1 MGVEEAAI
9 EFILRSERDL
19 EPTPPGNPGYD
30 LYEPGG
36 DGEPVRWIEVK
47 ALSGEWESNVTLS
60 HTQFGLAREEGEA
73 YWLYVVE
80 HAGTDGERIVPIQ
93 NPAGRDS
100 TYTFDHGWRAAA
112 EGTEGDD

>member
-1 MGVEEAAI
+1 M
-9 EFILRSERDL
+9 
-19 EPTPPGNPGYD
+19 
-30 LYEPGG
+30 
-36 DGEPVRWIEVK
+36 K

-60 HTQFGLAREEGEA
+60 HTQFDYAREKGEA

-112 EGTEGDD
+112 ERTEGDD